1 MSGRQAKQRIT
12 LIRCVE
18 VSIGNKFKLRYWEG
32 GGRQFTGRAC
42 HMRALKAARQ
52 ESLNP

>member
-1 MSGRQAKQRIT
+1 MSRQVKQRIT

-18 VSIGNKFKLRYWEG
+18 VRIGNRFILKYWEG
-32 GGRQFTGRAC
+32 GGYQFTGRAC